1 MTEYIL
7 MEDVE
12 YRVVL
17 LLDAGACDY
26 YTYVYIKLIFAEK
39 SIVLFKDNLLALK
52 NIVEHYDKG
61 VCSLDST
68 LDEEKIG
75 LLLNEYYRCLYEEQ
89 TQENIILNN
98 QGQWIGEKYCCF
110 VGLNYATWLYVYA
123 GKVIMKV
130 TPIFD
135 GFEEDDFTKEYSE
148 FVKTYE
154 DIIKKTV
161 SLQQLRKMRQII
173 LKLYYSI
180 FSPKNLLE
188 N

>member
-17 LLDAGACDY
+17 LLDAEAFDY
-26 YTYVYIKLIFAEK
+26 YTDVYIKLIFAEK

-75 LLLNEYYRCLYEEQ
+75 LLLNEYYRYLYEEQ
-89 TQENIILNN
+89 TQENIIVNN
-98 QGQWIGEKYCCF
+98 QGQWIGERYCCF
-110 VGLNYATWLYVYA
+110 IGLNYAIWLYEYT
-123 GKVIMKV
+123 GNLIMKV

-135 GFEEDDFTKEYSE
+135 GFEEDDYKEEYRE
-148 FVKTYE
+148 FVKKYE

-161 SLQQLRKMRQII
+161 SLQQLRKVRHII
-173 LKLYYSI
+173 LKLYYK
-180 FSPKNLLE
+180 FF
-188 N
+188 